1 MYSRETPSS
10 YQLANMTTR
19 SFTNIYMLMR
29 KNCMHTI
36 HSFKESTKHND
47 YDTDSEGCV
56 NDEVSLMEAG
66 RAIDMRSQEICPPPW
81 TGLFEDAQ
89 CSIAWLQN
97 KLEEL
102 RSLQDAHLLR
112 PTALNDSNLQEKYI
126 QNLTLEITRIFAS
139 TKKTINQI
147 QLHSNGI
154 FDNKESQLSYNVSSA
169 LMSSLQ
175 NVFNEFRN
183 SQKVYR
189 NKIKNLEG
197 ISLQM
202 LFETNDNSSNS
213 NSLLS
218 INEQCSSN
226 AFGQQLQM
234 LQSNQTRTFA
244 AILIEEENAKMAV
257 QLEREANQIA
267 SSIVELNNIFKDVAH
282 MAVQQG
288 NVLDRIDYNIE
299 QAEIKVKQDAAKL
312 IESEDCYDRK
322 IKCILILVTISF
334 VLLILL
340 EITTF

>member
-1 MYSRETPSS
+1 
-10 YQLANMTTR
+10 MTTR
-19 SFTNIYMLMR
+19 SFTNIYILMR
-29 KNCMHTI
+29 KNCLQTI
-36 HSFKESTKHND
+36 HSFKESAKHND
-47 YDTDSEGCV
+47 YDTNSKGCI
-56 NDEVSLMEAG
+56 NDEVLLMEAD

-112 PTALNDSNLQEKYI
+112 PAALDDCNLQEKYI
-126 QNLTLEITRIFAS
+126 QDLTLEITRIFAS

-154 FDNKESQLSYNVSSA
+154 FANKESQLSYNVSSA

-202 LFETNDNSSNS
+202 LFETNDISSNS
-213 NSLLS
+213 NSFS

-226 AFGQQLQM
+226 AFRQQLQM

-257 QLEREANQIA
+257 QLEREGNRIA

-299 QAEIKVKQDAAKL
+299 QTEIKVKQDAAKL

-334 VLLILL
+334 LFLILL
-340 EITTF
+340 EITAL

>member
-1 MYSRETPSS
+1 
-10 YQLANMTTR
+10 MTTR

-29 KNCMHTI
+29 KNCMQTI
-36 HSFKESTKHND
+36 HSFKKSTKHND

-56 NDEVSLMEAG
+56 SDKVSLMEAG
-66 RAIDMRSQEICPPPW
+66 RAIDMRSQEIYPPPW
-81 TGLFEDAQ
+81 TGLFKDAQ
-89 CSIAWLQN
+89 CSISWLQN

-112 PTALNDSNLQEKYI
+112 PAALDDSNLQEKYI
-126 QNLTLEITRIFAS
+126 QDLTLEIIRIFAS

-147 QLHSNGI
+147 QSHSNGI
-154 FDNKESQLSYNVSSA
+154 FGNKDSQLSYNVSSA
-169 LMSSLQ
+169 LMTSLQ
-175 NVFNEFRN
+175 NVFNEFQN

-202 LFETNDNSSNS
+202 LFETNNNSSNS
-213 NSLLS
+213 NSS

-226 AFGQQLQM
+226 DFGQQLQM

-244 AILIEEENAKMAV
+244 AILIKEENAKMVV

-267 SSIVELNNIFKDVAH
+267 SSIDELKNIFKDVAH
-282 MAVQQG
+282 MTVQQD

-334 VLLILL
+334 VLIIIL